1 MGISD
6 EIEDAMIAIDETK
19 ISEIEA
25 TKRRFRNY
33 CVQTKYLSVRPK
45 KIKYENDKSF
55 DPQSNLK
62 CGN

>member
-6 EIEDAMIAIDETK
+6 EIEDATIAIDETK

-33 CVQTKYLSVRPK
+33 CVQTKYQSVRPK
-45 KIKYENDKSF
+45 KIKYQNDKSF
-55 DPQSNLK
+55 IPQSNLK

>member
-19 ISEIEA
+19 LSEIEA

-55 DPQSNLK
+55 DPQ
-62 CGN
+62 